1 MDFKNIR
8 TGTYGNWIDEFIAY
22 TEETPASILYRKWGA
37 ITAVAGAMERKIYVE
52 AFDEDYYAGMFT
64 ILLGPPGAGK
74 SFTVKIVEKLWLE
87 LKDHHVGSKDS
98 TGSAMIDQLNLAR
111 RNIILSNQRVIE
123 YNCLLIPV
131 TELGTLFPTY
141 EPGYMALLTDMWD
154 SGRFTQSRRGKGSAE
169 GIKIDIPRAQVQ
181 YLAGTTPDWLARF
194 LPEGA
199 WDQGFLAR
207 NMIVYDDTII
217 PKSPFRKTPHKKD
230 SWVALVKGLI
240 EISKMCGEMYFT
252 EEAAE
257 FGDNF
262 SLNGGEPAPIHPR
275 LQHYKTRRP
284 AHLIKLSMV
293 MAAARGSMD
302 ITLDDMTMA
311 FNTLIEVESNM
322 EHIFKAMKSGGA
334 IQAMEEAYHTVW
346 ILYKKD
352 SKPVRGSILT
362 ESLAERM
369 PPFAIETTIK
379 TMIQCG
385 WISVAYVAGNPFPFY
400 TPLKRG

>member
-1 MDFKNIR
+1 MDSKNTR
-8 TGTYGNWIDEFIAY
+8 TGTHGSWIDEFITY
-22 TEETPASILYRKWGA
+22 TEGSPSSLLYRKWGA
-37 ITAVAGAMERKIYVE
+37 IAAVAGAMERKLHVE
-52 AFDEDYYAGMFT
+52 AFDEDYFAGMFT

-74 SFTVKIVEKLWLE
+74 SFVVKIVEKLWLE
-87 LKDHHVGSKDS
+87 LKDYHVGSKDS
-98 TGSAMIDQLNLAR
+98 TGSALLDQLSLAR
-111 RNIILSNQRVIE
+111 RNIVLPTQRVLE
-123 YNCLLIPV
+123 YNCLLVAV
-131 TELGTLFPTY
+131 TELGTLFPGY
-141 EPGYMALLTDMWD
+141 DAGYMAILTDLWD
-154 SGRFTQSRRGKGSAE
+154 AGRYTQSRRGKGSAE
-169 GIKIDIPRAQVQ
+169 GVKIEVPHAQVQ
-181 YLAGTTPDWLARF
+181 YLTGTTPDWLAKF

-207 NMIVYDDTII
+207 NMIVYDDIII
-217 PKSPFRKTPHKKD
+217 PKSPFRKTPNKKELWCD
-230 SWVALVKGLI
+230 LVEGLT
-240 EISKMCGEMYFT
+240 EISEMQGEMHFT
-252 EEAAE
+252 DETAT
-257 FGDNF
+257 FGDDF

-293 MAAARGSMD
+293 MAAARGSMI
-302 ITLDDMTMA
+302 ITIDDMLLA

-334 IQAMEEAYHTVW
+334 IAAMEEAYHTVW

-352 SKPVRGSILT
+352 TKPVREGILW

-385 WISVAYVAGNPFPFY
+385 WIKLTLDAGGAVRTY
-400 TPLKRG
+400 TPLKKG